1 MLKKILI
8 DTIKNTGM
16 LREGDGVAVA
26 FSGGGDSTA
35 LLHVLASMRS
45 ELKIKLFACHLN
57 HKLRG
62 TEADGDAQ
70 FCRGFAERLGVPIYM
85 KEMDIA
91 GIATKRG
98 WNIEEAGRI
107 ARTAF
112 YHRAMR
118 HFGAD
123 KTVTAHHMN
132 DQAETFLINLL
143 RGSGET
149 GLGGIAPIRDGWLIR
164 PLIKCP
170 KSEIEKYLKEND
182 ISFRTDET
190 NTDTTIIRNRIRL
203 TLIPLLE
210 KDYNP
215 RIVNGLS
222 QTADIIRGA
231 DELSAEL
238 ADAFFRKI
246 VNHAKDSVSIEK
258 QLFAVLPIHL
268 KRILIRNSFAQ
279 AAGSRRRLTFEQVED
294 ILNDVRAGAKDS
306 RISLPFGFEAE
317 IREDKISILPSKK
330 DDTEKGFELSFE
342 IPGEIEIP
350 DIGRSWRVEIKDYTS
365 SLLEESI
372 LNPLIGIFDAEKI
385 SSPVTVRNR
394 RDGDRMQPLGMQG
407 TKKLQDIFT
416 DKKIPRRRRE
426 EFPVFTSSAEIFWI
440 PGIASGERFKVS
452 EKTKKVV
459 VFTPIR

>member
-16 LREGDGVAVA
+16 LREGDGVVVA

-35 LLHVLASMRS
+35 LLHALVSMRS

-62 TEADGDAQ
+62 ADADEDAR
-70 FCRGFAERLGVPIYM
+70 FCRGFADKLGVPIYI
-85 KEMDIA
+85 KEMNLA
-91 GIATKRG
+91 GIAAKRG
-98 WNIEEAGRI
+98 WNIEEAGRN

-118 HFGAD
+118 HFVAD
-123 KTVTAHHMN
+123 KTATAHHMN

-170 KSEIEKYLKEND
+170 KNEIENYLNEND

-190 NTDTTIIRNRIRL
+190 NANTTIVRNRIRL
-203 TLIPLLE
+203 ELIPLLE

-222 QTADIIRGA
+222 QTSDIIRGA

-238 ADAFFRKI
+238 ADAFFEKI
-246 VNHAKDSVSIEK
+246 VRRATDSVSIEK

-268 KRILIRNSFAQ
+268 KRILIRKAFAST
-279 AAGSRRRLTFEQVED
+279 AGSGRRLTFEQVAD
-294 ILNDVRAGAKDS
+294 VLNAVSTSAKDS
-306 RISLPFGFEAE
+306 RSSLPFGFEVE
-317 IREDKISILPSKK
+317 IKEDRITILPWMKN
-330 DDTEKGFELSFE
+330 DAEKGFKLSFE
-342 IPGEIEIP
+342 IPGEVEIP
-350 DIGRSWRVEIKDYTS
+350 EIGRSWRIEIKNYTS
-365 SLLEESI
+365 SLLEEAI
-372 LNPLIGIFDAEKI
+372 LNPLIGIFDSDRL
-385 SSPVTVRNR
+385 SSPVTVRSR
-394 RDGDRMQPLGMQG
+394 RDGDRMQPLGMHG
-407 TKKLQDIFT
+407 TKKIQDIFT
-416 DKKIPRRRRE
+416 DKKIPRRRRD
-426 EFPVFTSSAEIFWI
+426 EFPIFTSGGEIFWI

-452 EKTKKVV
+452 DKTKKVV